1 MSELER
7 RHVDDAAAYFDRWLE
22 FRRSADRVPGVQA
35 AVLYAGEIV
44 LSTAHGVA
52 DVTTGAP
59 LTDRHLFRIASHSKT
74 FTATAVMQLVERG
87 ALRLDDTV
95 GERIVELGSSP
106 IAAVTVRE
114 LLSHAGGVVRD
125 GWDGDFWQLDRAFP
139 DRAELLRI
147 AADDSAVLGRNERFK
162 YSNVGY
168 SLLGLMVEQV
178 SGSPFRDYVV
188 EHVIAPLGLAD
199 TGPDHDETRAGD
211 YATGHSAL
219 AYADVRIPIDHIDT
233 GAMTSATGLS
243 STASD
248 LVRYAAAHFD
258 GDDQLVGA
266 DAKRQMQHGEWKIDG
281 TESEYGLGFEIVTIG
296 GRRLL
301 GHGGGYPGHI
311 TRTYFD
317 PKDQLA
323 VSVFT
328 NAIDGPALGM
338 ATVAIKLVDLARTSE
353 ADPAA
358 VGHDAVDL
366 ASFCGRF
373 ASLWGVYDI
382 AVLGGRLYQ
391 LSPSLVDPTLAP
403 TRLDVVD
410 GDTLRIADTAGYG
423 SRGEVVAFDRD
434 ADGSIRSVRGGSGST
449 AYPVESFRAAIE
461 RRDRITLG
469 VPVRP
474 SETSAATPQ
483 SHPIGK

>member
-7 RHVDDAAAYFDRWLE
+7 RHVADAAVYFDRWLE
-22 FRRSADRVPGVQA
+22 FRLAADRVPGVQA
-35 AVLYAGEIV
+35 AVLHDDEVV
-44 LSTAHGVA
+44 LSAAHGVA
-52 DVTTGAP
+52 DVTTGEP

-74 FTATAVMQLVERG
+74 FTATAVMQLVERC

-95 GERIVELGSSP
+95 GERIAELASSP
-106 IAAVTVRE
+106 ITAVTVRE

-168 SLLGLMVEQV
+168 SLLGLIVEHV
-178 SGSPFRDYVV
+178 SGTPFRDYVIA
-188 EHVIAPLGLAD
+188 HVIGPLGLTD
-199 TGPDHDETRAGD
+199 TGPDLDEARRGD
-211 YATGHSAL
+211 YAAGHTAL
-219 AYADVRIPIDHIDT
+219 AYANERIPIDHIDT
-233 GAMTSATGLS
+233 GAMSAATGLY

-248 LVRYAAAHFD
+248 LARYAAAHFE
-258 GDDQLVGA
+258 GDDRLIGA

-296 GRRLL
+296 ERRVL

-317 PKDQLA
+317 PKDRLA
-323 VSVFT
+323 VCVFT

-338 ATVAIKLVDLARTSE
+338 ATAAIKLVDLARRSE
-353 ADPAA
+353 PDPAA
-358 VGHDAVDL
+358 AGAGAVDL
-366 ASFCGRF
+366 DTFCGRF
-373 ASLWGVYDI
+373 ASLWSVYDI

-391 LSPSLVDPTLAP
+391 LSPGLIDPTLAP
-403 TRLDVVD
+403 TRLEVVNS
-410 GDTLRIADTAGYG
+410 DTLRIADTVGYG
-423 SRGEVVAFDRD
+423 SRGETMTFDRD
-434 ADGSIRSVRGGSGST
+434 ADGSIRSVRGGSGSI
-449 AYPVESFRAAIE
+449 AYPVEQFRAAIAG
-461 RRDRITLG
+461 RDRVTLG
-469 VPVRP
+469 APIRP
-474 SETSAATPQ
+474 
-483 SHPIGK
+483 G